1 MEDRRRTRS
10 QGPPS
15 LSEDNELQWG
25 SLQDPV
31 RIEREHAEACRIIR
45 QLNTVNNVS
54 ENTVENSEIP
64 QVTTEQLQH
73 TKNTPQS
80 GEISPKQHENQV
92 WNSIA
97 PTLVEILPNREER
110 VGLRHNML
118 NLSEI
123 PPKETQQASELV
135 AMEEGITVNTH
146 TEERDLQS
154 DQNTRQKSPQ
164 IETAQHYL
172 DDNFS
177 DVMRSSALG
186 SNVSSLFFNTTAL
199 NNTHNEQKVTLNWI
213 LPDGRNS

>member
-1 MEDRRRTRS
+1 MEDCRRTRS

-73 TKNTPQS
+73 AKNTPQS
-80 GEISPKQHENQV
+80 GEISPKRHENQV
-92 WNSIA
+92 RNSIA
-97 PTLVEILPNREER
+97 PTLGKILPNQEER

-123 PPKETQQASELV
+123 LPKETQQASELV

-146 TEERDLQS
+146 TEECNLQS
-154 DQNTRQKSPQ
+154 DQNTQQKSPQ

-186 SNVSSLFFNTTAL
+186 SNVSSLFNTTAL
-199 NNTHNEQKVTLNWI
+199 NNTHNKQKVTLDWI
-213 LPDGRNS
+213 LPDSRNS